1 MATSLSWHQAD
12 GRDNDK
18 IMAILSDRENV
29 MASRVELHGRLLDL
43 EREFGDEE
51 LVDALMTLLSSR
63 GHGPEAF
70 LDGIATVWSARESK
84 LLDAAASLAARHHAL
99 EGDESQLRGWLALL
113 ALQSDLAMQLGG
125 EPRRVLDEVG
135 QTVMAQARLRG
146 EAIQT
151 IWEEPMLEPR
161 DAAVALGAKKTNREK
176 VRQYRGRSWL
186 LGLPSGRG
194 YLYPAF
200 QFDPQR
206 RNVFGEVRAVNERLE
221 AERDP
226 WGVASWWISTNGR
239 LGGRPVEFVGTDRSD
254 DLVAVAGTVTELV
267 G

>member
-1 MATSLSWHQAD
+1 MA
-12 GRDNDK
+12 G
-18 IMAILSDRENV
+18 
-29 MASRVELHGRLLDL
+29 RVELEGRLLDL

-51 LVDALMTLLSSR
+51 LLDALLTLVSRR
-63 GHGPEAF
+63 GHGLEAF
-70 LDGIATVWSARESK
+70 WDCLATAWLPGESK

-99 EGDESQLRGWLALL
+99 GGDEGQIRSLLALL
-113 ALQSDLAMQLGG
+113 TLQADLVRRLGG
-125 EPRRVLDEVG
+125 EPRRVLADAG
-135 QTVMAQARLRG
+135 QTMMAQARLRG

-151 IWEEPMLEPR
+151 IWKEPMLESR
-161 DAAVALGAKKTNREK
+161 DAAVALGAKGTNREK
-176 VRQYRGRSWL
+176 VRQHRERSWL

-206 RNVFGEVRAVNERLE
+206 RNVFREVRAVNQRLE
-221 AERDP
+221 AKRDP
-226 WGVASWWISTNGR
+226 WGVASWWISANAR

-254 DLVAVAGTVTELV
+254 DLITVAGTVTELV